1 MIPEKWRWFAE
12 ARFGMFIHFGPYA
25 AYGRGEQ
32 VLFRE
37 HLDQREYVE
46 AATRWNPR
54 RFDAKA
60 WARVA
65 KDAGMRY
72 CVLTSRHHD
81 GYCLW
86 DSKQTDYTSASLAPQ
101 RDIVGEYVKAVRAAG
116 LRVGLY
122 YSLADWRIPAYW
134 AGPTHD
140 PDGWAKFRGYVHK
153 QLEELLTN
161 YGRIDVLWFDGAWPQ
176 TANDWGGEEIIAMA
190 RRLQPNILINN
201 RLGPVVGETGVAGS
215 KRQLGDFGTPEHHI
229 TAETGRMWESC
240 QVSTWRLWGYT
251 IGERW
256 RPTDLLLDFLCEA
269 AS

>member
-101 RDIVGEYVKAVRAAG
+101 
-116 LRVGLY
+116 
-122 YSLADWRIPAYW
+122 
-134 AGPTHD
+134 
-140 PDGWAKFRGYVHK
+140 
-153 QLEELLTN
+153 
-161 YGRIDVLWFDGAWPQ
+161 
-176 TANDWGGEEIIAMA
+176 
-190 RRLQPNILINN
+190 
-201 RLGPVVGETGVAGS
+201 
-215 KRQLGDFGTPEHHI
+215 
-229 TAETGRMWESC
+229 
-240 QVSTWRLWGYT
+240 
-251 IGERW
+251 
-256 RPTDLLLDFLCEA
+256 
-269 AS
+269 